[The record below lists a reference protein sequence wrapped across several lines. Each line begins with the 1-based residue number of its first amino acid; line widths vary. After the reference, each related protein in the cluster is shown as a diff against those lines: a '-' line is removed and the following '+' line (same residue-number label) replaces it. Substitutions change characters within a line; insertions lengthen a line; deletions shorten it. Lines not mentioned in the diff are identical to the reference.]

1 MEITQGE
8 LFVNRYRIVTKFG
21 QGGMGAVYRAWDM
34 NLRKPVALKE
44 NLDTSPAA
52 KEQFEREANILAN
65 LSHTNLPRVTDHFFL
80 EERGQYL
87 VMDFVEGEDLESM
100 VRRLGPLPVDQVL
113 TWTSQI
119 CSALDYLHHQTSPI
133 IHRDIK
139 PANIKITPD
148 GRAILV
154 DFGIAK
160 FYDPMRMTMVGA
172 KAVTPGYSPL
182 EQYQAHTDVRSDIYA
197 IGATLY
203 TVLTGEILP
212 ESPLL
217 ASHKASLIPPR
228 ELRSELNPALEAVIL
243 RAVEIL
249 PDQRYQ
255 QVRELAA
262 ALESSSMS
270 PVQAPTQKQDTY
282 VPQTVAINPPDKD
295 ASELP
300 VFSMGDAAAPKSNR
314 GLVMIAIA
322 GFGLLALVVCFVIT
336 GLFLNGRRNVNT
348 ALLSITTAPVNS
360 NTVNNSQTEMP
371 SPAFVINTPSV
382 QQIQPNNLSTNTLVP
397 TSILPTI
404 IQPTNTVSEPLG
416 SAVLFLDQNY
426 NCRGG
431 QSSDYDIIWTFET
444 GSELEIIG
452 KSQAQW
458 WLIRID
464 DPRTR
469 RQQCWISGGQAS
481 GNLDAVPYSD
491 WTGTVDTAKTPWPF

>member
-1 MEITQGE
+1 MEITIGE
-8 LFVNRYRIVTKFG
+8 MLVNRYRIVNRFG
-21 QGGMGAVYRAWDM
+21 QGGMGTVYRAWDM
-34 NLRKPVALKE
+34 NLRKAVALKE
-44 NLDTSPAA
+44 NLDTSLPAKA
-52 KEQFEREANILAN
+52 QFEREANILAN
-65 LSHTNLPRVTDHFFL
+65 LSHPNLPRVTDHFFL

-100 VRRLGPLPVDQVL
+100 VRRLGPLPVDQAL
-113 TWTSQI
+113 NWTLQI
-119 CSALDYLHHQTSPI
+119 CSALDYLHHQASPI

-160 FYDPMRMTMVGA
+160 FYDPMRMTMAGA
-172 KAVTPGYSPL
+172 KAFTPGFSPL
-182 EQYQAHTDVRSDIYA
+182 EQYQATTDIRSDIYSM
-197 IGATLY
+197 GATLY
-203 TVLTGEILP
+203 TLLTGELLP

-217 ASHKASLIPPR
+217 ATKKASLIPPR
-228 ELRSELNPALEAVIL
+228 DLRPELSSALEVVIL

-255 QVRELAA
+255 QVREFST
-262 ALESSSMS
+262 ALESSSIN
-270 PVQAPTQKQDTY
+270 PVQSQSQDREKIVLQTITVSQPEEIAP
-282 VPQTVAINPPDKD
+282 A
-295 ASELP
+295 LP
-300 VFSMGDAAAPKSNR
+300 AFSPEVAAAPKSNR
-314 GLVMIAIA
+314 SRVMITVA
-322 GFGLLALVVCFVIT
+322 GFGLLALVGGFVIT
-336 GLFLNGRRNVNT
+336 SLFLNGRSNVNT
-348 ALLSITTAPVNS
+348 ALVSSTMAPVNS
-360 NTVNNSQTEMP
+360 ISSNSMQTEIP
-371 SPAFVINTPSV
+371 SPTFVVNTPPV
-382 QQIQPNNLSTNTLVP
+382 QQIQPNNLPANTLIP
-397 TSILPTI
+397 TSILPTV
-404 IQPTNTVSEPLG
+404 IQPTDTVSEPLG

-458 WLIRID
+458 WLVRVD

-469 RQQCWISGGQAS
+469 RKQCWISGGQAS

>member
-160 FYDPMRMTMVGA
+160 F
-172 KAVTPGYSPL
+172 
-182 EQYQAHTDVRSDIYA
+182 
-197 IGATLY
+197 
-203 TVLTGEILP
+203 
-212 ESPLL
+212 
-217 ASHKASLIPPR
+217 
-228 ELRSELNPALEAVIL
+228 
-243 RAVEIL
+243 
-249 PDQRYQ
+249 
-255 QVRELAA
+255 
-262 ALESSSMS
+262 
-270 PVQAPTQKQDTY
+270 
-282 VPQTVAINPPDKD
+282 
-295 ASELP
+295 
-300 VFSMGDAAAPKSNR
+300 
-314 GLVMIAIA
+314 
-322 GFGLLALVVCFVIT
+322 
-336 GLFLNGRRNVNT
+336 
-348 ALLSITTAPVNS
+348 
-360 NTVNNSQTEMP
+360 
-371 SPAFVINTPSV
+371 
-382 QQIQPNNLSTNTLVP
+382 
-397 TSILPTI
+397 
-404 IQPTNTVSEPLG
+404 
-416 SAVLFLDQNY
+416 
-426 NCRGG
+426 
-431 QSSDYDIIWTFET
+431 
-444 GSELEIIG
+444 
-452 KSQAQW
+452 
-458 WLIRID
+458 
-464 DPRTR
+464 
-469 RQQCWISGGQAS
+469 
-481 GNLDAVPYSD
+481 
-491 WTGTVDTAKTPWPF
+491 

>member
-8 LFVNRYRIVTKFG
+8 LFVNRYRIVNKFG

-65 LSHTNLPRVTDHFFL
+65 LSHPNLPRVTDHFFL

-100 VRRLGPLPVDQVL
+100 VRLSGPLPVDQVL
-113 TWTSQI
+113 RWILHI
-119 CSALDYLHHQTSPI
+119 CSALDYLHHQTPPI

-139 PANIKITPD
+139 PANIKITDD
-148 GRAILV
+148 GRAVLV

-160 FYDPMRMTMVGA
+160 FYDPLRMTMAGA

-182 EQYQAHTDVRSDIYA
+182 EQYQAHTDIRSDIYA
-197 IGATLY
+197 LGATLY
-203 TVLTGEILP
+203 SVLTGEVLP

-217 ASHKASLIPPR
+217 ASNTASLIPPR

-262 ALESSSMS
+262 ALEASSIS
-270 PVQAPTQKQDTY
+270 PVQAPTQKQDTTF
-282 VPQTVAINPPDKD
+282 PQTVAINQPEND
-295 ASELP
+295 ASALP
-300 VFSMGDAAAPKSNR
+300 AYSTSDTAVPKSNR
-314 GLVMIAIA
+314 SMIMIAIA
-322 GFGLLALVVCFVIT
+322 GFGLLGLVVCFVIA
-336 GLFLNGRRNVNT
+336 GVFLNGRNTVNT
-348 ALLSITTAPVNS
+348 ALLSSTTTPVDSITA
-360 NTVNNSQTEMP
+360 NNLQTEIP
-371 SPAFVINTPSV
+371 SPTFVINTPSV
-382 QQIQPNNLSTNTLVP
+382 EQIPPNNLSTNTLVP
-397 TSILPTI
+397 TSIPI
-404 IQPTNTVSEPLG
+404 VIQPTDTVSEPLG

-431 QSSDYDIIWTFET
+431 QSSEYDIVWTFET

-458 WLIRID
+458 WLVRID

-481 GNLDAVPYSD
+481 GNLEAVPYSD